1 MIKKI
6 QGSTESTYLS
16 PSLSRKV
23 LDDSFSSLK
32 PEQKKKK
39 KKTNK
44 ETGSQGKHPGRGE
57 HVQRTEENVVHL
69 RKY

>member
-6 QGSTESTYLS
+6 QGSTEGTYLS

-32 PEQKKKK
+32 PKQKKKSQIK
-39 KKTNK
+39 RQGVRGSVQVEESMCK
-44 ETGSQGKHPGRGE
+44 EQKRM
-57 HVQRTEENVVHL
+57 L
-69 RKY
+69 FI